1 MRDRIEENFMREN
14 SNYLNRFD
22 RMLVLNTDRKDESE
36 EDKVDE
42 VVEYINLNI
51 LKESSLEVLN
61 KSKEC
66 GSNSYKSKDVTVT
79 TNHEKLHIQNTL
91 DTFVI
96 YIGEEVQNKI
106 EFNLK
111 IKTTKGYKVV
121 SKQIDNKTTDVYIE
135 QNSLKDTELK
145 IKVQANEQ
153 GVHKKRFKINLVGQ
167 SKKYIVL
174 SFLIVFNNKK

>member
-1 MRDRIEENFMREN
+1 MREN

-22 RMLVLNTDRKDESE
+22 RMLVLKTNRNDDSE
-36 EDKVDE
+36 ENKADE
-42 VVEYINLNI
+42 VIEYINLNI
-51 LKESSLEVLN
+51 LKESSLEVLH

-66 GSNSYKSKDVTVT
+66 GSSGYKSKDVTVT
-79 TNHEKLHIQNTL
+79 TKHKKLHIENIS
-91 DTFVI
+91 DTFVV
-96 YIGEEVQNKI
+96 YIGEDVKEKT
-106 EFNLK
+106 EFILK

-121 SKQIDNKTTDVYIE
+121 SKQIDNKTTDVYID
-135 QNSLKDTELK
+135 QNNLKNTELK
-145 IKVQANEQ
+145 IKVEANEQ